1 MKKMRLLCCFI
12 IALSPLSTRTAP
24 SASGQDAMDQ
34 RVEII
39 NIPELLREAETRS
52 CQILQ
57 ERAPQFENY
66 TYKTR
71 RVTREKE
78 RDGKVKEE
86 SEFHENY
93 PYAWGI
99 SIKRRRNISV
109 LIEKNGKPV
118 APEKIEKE
126 RLKVGKNLE
135 RYDKEPRQP
144 RQIDCSEYG
153 VAFRR
158 INPFG
163 NGPIVGLTVS
173 EVIEQCEF
181 DDPRNEK
188 IEGRET
194 VSLRFRP
201 RPGSIFSEKSK
212 FLPQFEGRIWID
224 AADRM
229 ICRLAAYPRGTEFEQ
244 MTSDY
249 LLENAALA
257 FAHTKT
263 KEGVWMARYFRVNGL
278 KYHGSLLWHTQ
289 DFLYEYFDFRY
300 FKTDSEKEKIIAP
313 DKKD

>member
-1 MKKMRLLCCFI
+1 MKTLRLLCCLF
-12 IALSPLSTRTAP
+12 IALSPLSTRMWP
-24 SASGQDAMDQ
+24 SVSGQNAKDQ
-34 RVEII
+34 SVEII
-39 NIPELLREAETRS
+39 NIAELLREAEMRS

-57 ERAPQFENY
+57 ERAPQYENY

-71 RVTREKE
+71 RVTRDKE

-86 SEFHENY
+86 SEVHEIY
-93 PYAWGI
+93 VPPWGHRH
-99 SIKRRRNISV
+99 KNGRRESV

-118 APEKIEKE
+118 APEKIEKD

-144 RQIDCSEYG
+144 RQIDRSEYG

-163 NGPIVGLTVS
+163 NGPIVGLRVS

-181 DDPRNEK
+181 DDPQNEK

-194 VSLRFRP
+194 VSVRFRP
-201 RPGSIFSEKSK
+201 RSGALFSERSK

-224 AADRM
+224 AADKL

-244 MTSDY
+244 KTSDY

-278 KYHGSLLWHTQ
+278 KYRGSLLWHTQ
-289 DFLYEYFDFRY
+289 DFLYEYFDFKY
-300 FKTDSEKEKIIAP
+300 FNTDSEKEKILAP